1 MVPSN
6 RQEMNLPMKPYDL
19 EILGTIGTK
28 VILVGVDQSVY
39 FQSKDNI
46 LSPETVGNVVYLI
59 QCMSFFDY

>member
-1 MVPSN
+1 MPPSN
-6 RQEMNLPMKPYDL
+6 PQEINLPLESYDL
-19 EILGTIGTK
+19 KILGTIGTK

-46 LSPETVGNVVYLI
+46 LSPETVGYVVYLI